1 MENYFN
7 LLIHLPTYSLTTAD
21 DVALGASTD
30 LVDSFALLYPSLFV
44 WANGLIPTLFLAYI
58 KAGKDKSE
66 CFCNDATCFKN
77 SQSLNCISF
86 DISDWF
92 EDGILTRARSKLLL
106 CSWKAAEVFSA
117 KRIKRESIVKKKNQA
132 KRDRVVVCVL
142 MLVGVSK
149 RAFHGSLPL

>member
-7 LLIHLPTYSLTTAD
+7 LLIYLPTYSLTTLGQ
-21 DVALGASTD
+21 ALIWWIVSHCSVQVY
-30 LVDSFALLYPSLFV
+30 LSEPMVLSQVF
-44 WANGLIPTLFLAYI
+44 FLAYI

-66 CFCNDATCFKN
+66 CFCNDVTCFKN

-86 DISDWF
+86 DISGWF

-117 KRIKRESIVKKKNQA
+117 RRIKREGIVKKTNSGK
-132 KRDRVVVCVL
+132 KR
-142 MLVGVSK
+142 
-149 RAFHGSLPL
+149 